1 MAHGGHW
8 LWSMVPYRSQLL
20 YLRIVDW
27 YGEPMMAATQIS
39 SRRPQQHPHMRII
52 SSFLCI
58 FCTLPLRASAF
69 PISTCHR
76 RRRPHACGSTIR
88 LQRNTF
94 AIKIRRVN
102 RSHRSSLRLQDHSSA
117 SLYSDDSD
125 EQLNQPSPSTDSTT
139 TTPFVGLPSYRR
151 ILTFV
156 AATFLI
162 WVSEPLLSLVDSAAV
177 GRYAGKTSGTTNI
190 SSVVQLAALGPATT
204 VCDSCIYLT
213 LFLSM
218 AATNKL
224 AKAFAKEDL
233 RKQIQTLSHVLGASL
248 AVGAL
253 LLIFIFFRGESLL
266 AAVIGPAGATISV
279 ETARGAMKSIDLT
292 PEVLRASLDYTR
304 IRSVVSP
311 IAVMGMTSQAAL
323 LCAQDTRTPALAVLV
338 ASVVNIVGDY
348 FFVAKMRWGVRG
360 AAIATSLASLLSNG
374 MLVGQVSKMMNGW
387 KNAYRETMKIETDY
401 QNDER
406 DPLSIPFISLPDRKS
421 LVSLLLLA
429 GPMFFVMVGKIAG
442 YFAMTVRAGSFG
454 MVALA
459 CHSVLTR
466 MFFFLNTLGDAVS
479 QSAQTYLPGLLYR
492 KKLLEKEARERG
504 DGIPASTS
512 EIYNARTLVKRL
524 LSISSVIGIANCVN
538 GQFISKNAGRAFT
551 NDASLATLMAQVSP
565 LMGLSLV
572 LHPLTM
578 CLEGGIIA
586 ASDTGYLVGTYVVSI
601 LVLLGQLSF
610 CCKDFMGV
618 WYAMLM
624 FQFIR
629 LIQFGSRAWRLT
641 APAKAKVAR

>member
-1 MAHGGHW
+1 MSIFHTAPQAPSKQPT
-8 LWSMVPYRSQLL
+8 SMVPTQPLPTSPTPTPHGPTPSPTPMAMTHNLMRCRYRLSRWYVEPMIEQRRPHRNLKP
-20 YLRIVDW
+20 RIV
-27 YGEPMMAATQIS
+27 G
-39 SRRPQQHPHMRII
+39 
-52 SSFLCI
+52 FLY
-58 FCTLPLRASAF
+58 FFFTLQLPACAF
-69 PISTCHR
+69 PIISTRHQV
-76 RRRPHACGSTIR
+76 CGGGSRSQKGAFSTP
-88 LQRNTF
+88 
-94 AIKIRRVN
+94 IRRDIIFN
-102 RSHRSSLRLQDHSSA
+102 RSTLILQHQLSA
-117 SLYSDDSD
+117 SLHSDYPDD
-125 EQLNQPSPSTDSTT
+125 QFDQPSELNGSLAAT
-139 TTPFVGLPSYRR
+139 TTPFVGLPSYSR

-177 GRYAGKTSGTTNI
+177 GRYAGSSRSTSSTTNI

-218 AATNKL
+218 AAANKL
-224 AKAFAKEDL
+224 AKSFAEEGL
-233 RKQIQTLSHVLGASL
+233 RKQNQTLSHVLGASL

-253 LLIFIFFRGESLL
+253 LLVFIIFRGESLL

-279 ETARGAMKSIDLT
+279 EAARGAMKSIDLT

-323 LCAQDTRTPALAVLV
+323 LCAQDTKTPALAVLV
-338 ASVVNIVGDY
+338 ASLINIVGDY

-360 AAIATSLASLLSNG
+360 AALATSLASLMSNG
-374 MLVGQVSKMMNGW
+374 MLIGQAWKMMNGW
-387 KNAYRETMKIETDY
+387 KNAYRETMKTESDD
-401 QNDER
+401 QKAQG
-406 DPLSIPFISLPDRKS
+406 DPLSIPFISFPDRKN

-466 MFFFLNTLGDAVS
+466 MFFFLNTLGDAIS

-492 KKLLEKEARERG
+492 KKLLEKAEMDDSSA
-504 DGIPASTS
+504 IPASSSKIS
-512 EIYNARTLVKRL
+512 EARILLKRL
-524 LSISSVIGIANCVN
+524 LFIASIVGIINCVN

-551 NDASLATLMAQVSP
+551 NDASLSSLMSQVSP
-565 LMGLSLV
+565 LMGLSLF

-578 CLEGGIIA
+578 CLEGAIIA
-586 ASDTGYLVGTYVVSI
+586 ASDT
-601 LVLLGQLSF
+601 
-610 CCKDFMGV
+610 
-618 WYAMLM
+618 
-624 FQFIR
+624 
-629 LIQFGSRAWRLT
+629 
-641 APAKAKVAR
+641 

>member
-1 MAHGGHW
+1 
-8 LWSMVPYRSQLL
+8 
-20 YLRIVDW
+20 
-27 YGEPMMAATQIS
+27 
-39 SRRPQQHPHMRII
+39 MRII
-52 SSFLCI
+52 ASFLCI
-58 FCTLPLRASAF
+58 FCTLPLPASAF
-69 PISTCHR
+69 PISACHR
-76 RRRPHACGSTIR
+76 RRRRHHACDSAIR
-88 LQRNTF
+88 LHRNTF
-94 AIKIRRVN
+94 AIKTKRVN
-102 RSHRSSLRLQDHSSA
+102 GYHRSSLILQDHSSV

-125 EQLNQPSPSTDSTT
+125 EQVNQSSQPSDATT
-139 TTPFVGLPSYRR
+139 TTPFVGLPSYSR

-177 GRYAGKTSGTTNI
+177 GRYAGKTSGTTNL

-218 AATNKL
+218 AATKKL

-233 RKQIQTLSHVLGASL
+233 KKQIQTLSHVLGASL

-253 LLIFIFFRGESLL
+253 LLVFIIFRGESLL

-292 PEVLRASLDYTR
+292 QEVLRASLDYTR
-304 IRSVVSP
+304 IRSVVTP

-348 FFVAKMRWGVRG
+348 FFVAKMRWGIRG

-479 QSAQTYLPGLLYR
+479 QSAQTYLPGLLYQ
-492 KKLLEKEARERG
+492 KKLLEKEAREGG
-504 DGIPASTS
+504 DVIPASTS

-524 LSISSVIGIANCVN
+524 LLISSVIGIANCVN

-551 NDASLATLMAQVSP
+551 NDASLASLMSQVSP

-578 CLEGGIIA
+578 CLEGAIIA

>member
-1 MAHGGHW
+1 M
-8 LWSMVPYRSQLL
+8 
-20 YLRIVDW
+20 
-27 YGEPMMAATQIS
+27 YGEPMMSATQLL
-39 SRRPQQHPHMRII
+39 RRPKRNPHMRII
-52 SSFLCI
+52 ASFLCI
-58 FCTLPLRASAF
+58 FCTLPLPASAF
-69 PISTCHR
+69 PISACHR
-76 RRRPHACGSTIR
+76 RRRRHHACDSAIR
-88 LQRNTF
+88 LHRNTF
-94 AIKIRRVN
+94 AIKTKRVN
-102 RSHRSSLRLQDHSSA
+102 GYHRSSLILQDHSSV

-125 EQLNQPSPSTDSTT
+125 EQVNQSSQPSDATT
-139 TTPFVGLPSYRR
+139 TTPFVGLPSYSR

-177 GRYAGKTSGTTNI
+177 GRYAGKTSGTTNL

-233 RKQIQTLSHVLGASL
+233 KKQIQTLSHVLGASL

-253 LLIFIFFRGESLL
+253 LLVFIIFRGESLL

-292 PEVLRASLDYTR
+292 QEVLRASLDYTR
-304 IRSVVSP
+304 IRSVVTP

-348 FFVAKMRWGVRG
+348 FFVAKMRWGIRG

-479 QSAQTYLPGLLYR
+479 QSAQTYLPGLLYQ
-492 KKLLEKEARERG
+492 KKLLEKEAREGG
-504 DGIPASTS
+504 DVIPASTS

-524 LSISSVIGIANCVN
+524 LLISSVIGIANCVN

-551 NDASLATLMAQVSP
+551 NDASLASLMSQVSP

-578 CLEGGIIA
+578 CLEGAIIA

>member
-1 MAHGGHW
+1 
-8 LWSMVPYRSQLL
+8 
-20 YLRIVDW
+20 
-27 YGEPMMAATQIS
+27 
-39 SRRPQQHPHMRII
+39 
-52 SSFLCI
+52 
-58 FCTLPLRASAF
+58 
-69 PISTCHR
+69 
-76 RRRPHACGSTIR
+76 
-88 LQRNTF
+88 
-94 AIKIRRVN
+94 
-102 RSHRSSLRLQDHSSA
+102 
-117 SLYSDDSD
+117 
-125 EQLNQPSPSTDSTT
+125 
-139 TTPFVGLPSYRR
+139 
-151 ILTFV
+151 
-156 AATFLI
+156 
-162 WVSEPLLSLVDSAAV
+162 
-177 GRYAGKTSGTTNI
+177 
-190 SSVVQLAALGPATT
+190 
-204 VCDSCIYLT
+204 
-213 LFLSM
+213 
-218 AATNKL
+218 
-224 AKAFAKEDL
+224 
-233 RKQIQTLSHVLGASL
+233 
-248 AVGAL
+248 
-253 LLIFIFFRGESLL
+253 
-266 AAVIGPAGATISV
+266 
-279 ETARGAMKSIDLT
+279 
-292 PEVLRASLDYTR
+292 
-304 IRSVVSP
+304 
-311 IAVMGMTSQAAL
+311 
-323 LCAQDTRTPALAVLV
+323 
-338 ASVVNIVGDY
+338 VGDY
-348 FFVAKMRWGVRG
+348 FFVAKMRWGIRG

-442 YFAMTVRAGSFG
+442 YFVMTVRAGSFG

-466 MFFFLNTLGDAVS
+466 MFFFLNTVGDAVS
-479 QSAQTYLPGLLYR
+479 QSAQTYLPGLLYQ
-492 KKLLEKEARERG
+492 KKLLEKEAREGG
-504 DGIPASTS
+504 DVIPASTS

-524 LSISSVIGIANCVN
+524 LLISSVIGIANCVN

-551 NDASLATLMAQVSP
+551 NDASLASLMSQVSP

-578 CLEGGIIA
+578 CLEGAIIA